1 MCPRR
6 YRSDRRKAATEETR
20 RRIVDSTVS
29 LHAEYGAIATTYAM
43 IAEHADVAIPTVYNH
58 FPTLGDLLTA
68 CTGQA
73 AAHAP
78 SIGPEIFAGLDDL
91 DSRLRAL
98 LDALFAQYDYYAPWL
113 RWTLH
118 EAHVLPVLAAWL
130 HQADDQRR
138 QLITHA
144 LEPAFGTTPPA
155 ALLTL
160 FESLTDFPTWQRFAS
175 DHDPLRQE
183 AKNTLVEA
191 LALLARQHGADGTS
205 AYAGSESHPTRE
217 TT

>member
-1 MCPRR
+1 MSPRR

-29 LHAEYGAIATTYAM
+29 LHAECGAIATTYAM
-43 IAEHADVAIPTVYNH
+43 IAERADVAIPTVYNH

-68 CTGQA
+68 CTGHA

-78 SIGPEIFAGLDDL
+78 PIGPEIFADAIDL

-113 RWTLH
+113 RWTQH
-118 EAHVLPVLAAWL
+118 EAQVLPVLAAWL
-130 HQADDQRR
+130 HQANDLRR
-138 QLITHA
+138 QLIIRA
-144 LEPAFGTTPPA
+144 LEPAFAASPPQ
-155 ALLTL
+155 ALLAL
-160 FESLTDFPTWQRFAS
+160 CESLTDFTTWQRFAS
-175 DHDPLRQE
+175 DASPLREE
-183 AKNTLVEA
+183 AKNTIVEA
-191 LALLARQHGADGTS
+191 LALLAHQHGADS
-205 AYAGSESHPTRE
+205 ASARAGSESHPTRE

>member
-1 MCPRR
+1 MSPRR
-6 YRSDRRKAATEETR
+6 YRSDRRKAATDETR

-43 IAEHADVAIPTVYNH
+43 IAERADVAIPTVYNH

-73 AAHAP
+73 AVHAP
-78 SIGPEIFAGLDDL
+78 SIGPEIFAAADDL
-91 DSRLRAL
+91 DARLRAL

-118 EAHVLPVLAAWL
+118 EAHVLPVLGAWL
-130 HQADDQRR
+130 QQADDQRR
-138 QLITHA
+138 QLITRA

-155 ALLTL
+155 ALLAL
-160 FESLTDFPTWQRFAS
+160 CESLTDFSTWQRFAS
-175 DHDPLRQE
+175 DRNPLRKE
-183 AKNTLVEA
+183 AKNTLAEA
-191 LALLARQHGADGTS
+191 LALLAVQHGADGAS
-205 AYAGSESHPTRE
+205 VHAGTESNSTRE
-217 TT
+217 AT

>member
-1 MCPRR
+1 MSPRR
-6 YRSDRRKAATEETR
+6 YRSDRRKATTDETR

-43 IAEHADVAIPTVYNH
+43 IAERADVAIPTVYNH

-73 AAHAP
+73 AVHAP
-78 SIGPEIFAGLDDL
+78 SIGPEIFAAADDL
-91 DSRLRAL
+91 DARLRAL

-118 EAHVLPVLAAWL
+118 EAHVLPVLGAWL
-130 HQADDQRR
+130 QQADDQRR
-138 QLITHA
+138 QLITRA

-155 ALLTL
+155 ALLAL
-160 FESLTDFPTWQRFAS
+160 CESLTDFSTWQRFAS
-175 DHDPLRQE
+175 DRNPLRKE

-191 LALLARQHGADGTS
+191 LALLAVQHGADGAS
-205 AYAGSESHPTRE
+205 VHAGTESNSTRE
-217 TT
+217 AT